1 MAAKLLHSLTDENP
15 DLQKQ
20 IGCMTGI
27 FQLFDRQHM
36 LTGDRR
42 ILGDSPKR
50 LLLPG
55 MIHMLVAPCGL
66 LPRKILEL
74 IFWTFFDSDVTD
86 NIYVI
91 AAHFVLFGNSH
102 FSGSTL
108 ERESGNAHLQSA
120 STEKNLN
127 KNIQEKQRFSTES
140 SRASFSSS
148 SRSSSFSS
156 LDCLSSKAKTTDE
169 AADPFRDTPRTK
181 SKISNGSHGSRI
193 DKRQSTPADL
203 KESDRMITKV
213 QEPPWYHDEP
223 RELLRSLSYHANDG
237 SSFSISKDAPRFSY
251 DGREV
256 NRAPFDSRDIS
267 KSTPKVKDLPRL
279 SLDSRE
285 GSIRSLT
292 SDSKSNLFLKSMQK
306 NNGDFDGKVQSLQQT
321 PANQARPPSVVAKLM
336 GLETL
341 PDAVSSSDANS
352 GSSRN
357 CRDEG
362 LINISRSLGK
372 KDISQ
377 SQLSNSS
384 KSLWK
389 EPGSPRWRNSDSS
402 MKPMSRFPI
411 EPAPWKQVDGTRS
424 SQKPAS
430 RTSRAPAKVPT
441 TFPSVY
447 SEIQKRLKDLEFTQS
462 GKDLRALKQILE
474 AMQSKGFLETQKE
487 GQGSSITSRKDHDQ
501 KLLSSKHEE
510 RSGNNRMLQT
520 DRVIASTKRTTG
532 SSRHHESPI
541 VIMKPAKLV
550 EKSGIPAAS
559 VISLDGLSS
568 LPKLHNN
575 EFADNIKGFSSRTAK
590 DLSSRSSQRDNAVN
604 SVNVKNGTTPKSTQ
618 VSARSQQ
625 DGTAGLGKSSGSISP
640 RMQQKKLEMERR
652 SRPPTPP
659 DSSKSRRQSN
669 KQQGD
674 SSSPGGRRRPQHPS
688 FQKSDDQLSEFNVES
703 RNLNYH
709 ENENSVQSNESVIRS
724 SVNTVV
730 VSSERS
736 PGINS
741 CQSPPMKASDINL
754 LTLRDEESAEFGF
767 VPPEYSSL
775 SLY

>member
-1 MAAKLLHSLTDENP
+1 
-15 DLQKQ
+15 
-20 IGCMTGI
+20 
-27 FQLFDRQHM
+27 
-36 LTGDRR
+36 
-42 ILGDSPKR
+42 
-50 LLLPG
+50 
-55 MIHMLVAPCGL
+55 
-66 LPRKILEL
+66 
-74 IFWTFFDSDVTD
+74 
-86 NIYVI
+86 
-91 AAHFVLFGNSH
+91 
-102 FSGSTL
+102 
-108 ERESGNAHLQSA
+108 
-120 STEKNLN
+120 
-127 KNIQEKQRFSTES
+127 
-140 SRASFSSS
+140 
-148 SRSSSFSS
+148 
-156 LDCLSSKAKTTDE
+156 
-169 AADPFRDTPRTK
+169 
-181 SKISNGSHGSRI
+181 
-193 DKRQSTPADL
+193 
-203 KESDRMITKV
+203 
-213 QEPPWYHDEP
+213 
-223 RELLRSLSYHANDG
+223 
-237 SSFSISKDAPRFSY
+237 
-251 DGREV
+251 
-256 NRAPFDSRDIS
+256 
-267 KSTPKVKDLPRL
+267 
-279 SLDSRE
+279 
-285 GSIRSLT
+285 
-292 SDSKSNLFLKSMQK
+292 
-306 NNGDFDGKVQSLQQT
+306 
-321 PANQARPPSVVAKLM
+321 
-336 GLETL
+336 
-341 PDAVSSSDANS
+341 
-352 GSSRN
+352 
-357 CRDEG
+357 
-362 LINISRSLGK
+362 
-372 KDISQ
+372 
-377 SQLSNSS
+377 
-384 KSLWK
+384 
-389 EPGSPRWRNSDSS
+389 

-447 SEIQKRLKDLEFTQS
+447 SEIEKRLKDLEFTQS

-474 AMQSKGFLETQKE
+474 AMQSKGFLETQK
-487 GQGSSITSRKDHDQ
+487 GQGSSITGRKDHDQ

-559 VISLDGLSS
+559 
-568 LPKLHNN
+568 
-575 EFADNIKGFSSRTAK
+575 GFSSRTAK

-640 RMQQKKLEMERR
+640 RLQQKKLEMERR

-674 SSSPGGRRRPQHPS
+674 SSSPGGRRRPKHPS
-688 FQKSDDQLSEFNVES
+688 FQKSDDQLSEVNVES

-741 CQSPPMKASDINL
+741 CQSPPMKASDMYGL
-754 LTLRDEESAEFGF
+754 VEKKSTLTLRDEESAEFGF
-767 VPPEYSSL
+767 ISPSTPVL